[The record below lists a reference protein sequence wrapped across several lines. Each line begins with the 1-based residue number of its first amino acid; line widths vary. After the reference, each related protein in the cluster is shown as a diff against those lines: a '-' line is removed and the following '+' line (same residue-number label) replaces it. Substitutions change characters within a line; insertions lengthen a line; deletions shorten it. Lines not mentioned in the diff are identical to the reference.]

1 MDSFANAMLA
11 SAGLGKR
18 ITAMSHILLRQN
30 VLGGLLLVLFG
41 VLGLALGASLDIG
54 TPRRM
59 GPGFFPRILSWLLVG
74 IGAGI
79 ALAGARDRGAER
91 VSAGAWR
98 PLAMVTIALLCFQ
111 LLIDRLG
118 LVVATI
124 AVVGIAALGGRDT
137 RWPEVAALAGLLA
150 LGAALLFVKALDLPI
165 PLWGR

>member
-1 MDSFANAMLA
+1 
-11 SAGLGKR
+11 
-18 ITAMSHILLRQN
+18 MSNILLRQN

-41 VLGLALGASLDIG
+41 VIGLALGGALDIG

-59 GPGFFPRILSWLLVG
+59 GPGFFPRLLSWLLVG

-79 ALAGARDRGAER
+79 ALAGARGTSAER
-91 VSAGAWR
+91 VSPGAWR

-137 RWPEVAALAGLLA
+137 RWPEVVALAGLLA
-150 LGAALLFVKALDLPI
+150 AGAALLFVKALDLPI

>member
-1 MDSFANAMLA
+1 
-11 SAGLGKR
+11 
-18 ITAMSHILLRQN
+18 MSNILFRQN
-30 VLGGLLLVLFG
+30 VLGGLLLVAFG

-59 GPGFFPRILSWLLVG
+59 GPGFFPRILSWLLIG

-79 ALAGARDRGAER
+79 SLAGARDATAER
-91 VSAGAWR
+91 VLPSAWR

-118 LVVATI
+118 LVAATV
-124 AVVGIAALGGRDT
+124 AVVGIAALGGRDA
-137 RWPEVAALAGLLA
+137 RWREVAALAALLA
-150 LGAALLFVKALDLPI
+150 LGTVLLFVKALDLPI

>member
-1 MDSFANAMLA
+1 
-11 SAGLGKR
+11 
-18 ITAMSHILLRQN
+18 MSNILLRQN

-54 TPRRM
+54 TVRRM

-79 ALAGARDRGAER
+79 ALAGARDASADR

-137 RWPEVAALAGLLA
+137 RWPEVAALAGVLA
-150 LGAALLFVKALDLPI
+150 AGAALLFVKALDLPI